1 MAQYTGIQGQNIL
14 IVSSDPAN
22 PVEGQIWYNT
32 TSNTL
37 KGYQFAAINTWASGG
52 NMNGQPRGLIG
63 GAGIQT
69 AALAFGGE
77 TDPVGPAPQTT
88 TNVSEEYDGTT
99 WTSGGNYPIY
109 VRSLGG
115 AGSQTA
121 AVGFAGL
128 SDGPNGSPLTPSG
141 ATTVTAEYNGT
152 SWTAVNPTSTA
163 AYNMGGSGSSQN
175 SALKSGGTDGSGSA
189 ISSTEEY
196 NGTNWTSGGSLPAVL
211 SQFAQAGDAS
221 AAIAFGG
228 SPGPGATSQTYN
240 GTSWTSTPNLNTAR
254 SRLGGA
260 GIQTLAIAFAGT
272 TPITFSAATE
282 LWNGT
287 SWTSSSNMATARQ
300 QIGSAN
306 PAPSNAA
313 IGFGGPG
320 ASGRTFAT
328 EEWTGTAL
336 ATRTITT
343 S

>member
-1 MAQYTGIQGQNIL
+1 VDT
-14 IVSSDPAN
+14 DPAN

-32 TSNTL
+32 TSNLL
-37 KGYQFAAINTWASGG
+37 KGYQFAAINAWASGG
-52 NMNGQPRGLIG
+52 NMNGQTRALMG
-63 GAGIQT
+63 GAGTQT

-88 TNVSEEYDGTT
+88 TNVSEEYDGTS

-128 SDGPNGSPLTPSG
+128 SDGPNGSPLTPFG
-141 ATTVTAEYNGT
+141 ATNVTAEYNGT
-152 SWTAVNPTSTA
+152 SWTAVNNVNTA
-163 AYNMGGSGSSQN
+163 AYNFGGSGSSQN
-175 SALKSGGTDGSGSA
+175 SALKSGGLDGTGNT
-189 ISSTEEY
+189 ISSVEEY
-196 NGTNWTSGGSLPAVL
+196 DGTTWTAGGSLPGAI
-211 SQFAQAGDAS
+211 SQFAQAGDTT

-228 SPGPGATSQTYN
+228 TPGPGTASRTYD
-240 GTSWTSTPNLNTAR
+240 GTSWTSTPNLNTGR
-254 SRLGGA
+254 FRLGGA
-260 GIQTLAIAFAGT
+260 GIQTLAIAFAGL
-272 TPITFSAATE
+272 TPAPAFSAATE

-287 SWTSSSNMATARQ
+287 SWTSSSSMATARQ

-306 PAPSNAA
+306 PAPANAA
-313 IGFGGPG
+313 IGFGGGIPG
-320 ASGRTFAT
+320 GRTLGT
-328 EEWTGTAL
+328 EEWAGTVL

>member
-1 MAQYTGIQGQNIL
+1 MAAYTGIQGQNIL
-14 IVSSDPAN
+14 IVSSDPSN
-22 PVEGQIWYNT
+22 PTEGQIWYNS
-32 TSNTL
+32 TSNLL
-37 KGYQFAAINTWASGG
+37 KGYQFAAVNAWASGG
-52 NMNGQPRGLIG
+52 NMNGQPRGLMG
-63 GAGIQT
+63 GAGTQT

-88 TNVSEEYDGTT
+88 TNVSEEYDGTS
-99 WTSGGNYPIY
+99 WTSGGNYPVY

-121 AVGFAGL
+121 AVGFSGL
-128 SDGPNGSPLTPSG
+128 SDGPNGSGDVT
-141 ATTVTAEYNGT
+141 AVTAEYNGT
-152 SWTAVNPTSTA
+152 SWTAVNNVNTA
-163 AYNMGGSGSSQN
+163 AYNFGASGSSQN
-175 SALKSGGTDGSGSA
+175 SALKSGGLTPPGA
-189 ISSTEEY
+189 ISSVEEY
-196 NGTNWTSGGSLPAVL
+196 DGTTWTAGGSLPGAI
-211 SQFAQAGDAS
+211 SQFAQAGDTT

-228 SPGPGATSQTYN
+228 TPGPGTASRTYD
-240 GTSWTSTPNLNTAR
+240 GTSWTSTPNLNTGR
-254 SRLGGA
+254 FRLGGA
-260 GIQTLAIAFAGT
+260 GIQTLAIAFAGI
-272 TPITFSAATE
+272 TPAPAFSAATE

-306 PAPSNAA
+306 PAPANAA

-328 EEWTGTAL
+328 EEWTGTVL

>member
-1 MAQYTGIQGQNIL
+1 MATYYGTYGQKVQYL
-14 IVSSDPAN
+14 ASDPSD
-22 PVEGQIWYNT
+22 PQTGQVWYNS
-32 TSNTL
+32 TSAVL
-37 KGYQFAAINTWASGG
+37 KVRQLAAINTWASGG
-52 NMNGQPRGLIG
+52 NMNGQPRGLMG
-63 GAGIQT
+63 GAGTQT

-99 WTSGGNYPIY
+99 WTSGGNYPVY

-121 AVGFAGL
+121 AVGFSGL
-128 SDGPNGSPLTPSG
+128 SDGPNGSGNVT
-141 ATTVTAEYNGT
+141 AVTAEYNGT
-152 SWTAVNPTSTA
+152 SWTAVNNVNTA
-163 AYNMGGSGSSQN
+163 AYNFGASGSSQN
-175 SALKSGGTDGSGSA
+175 SALKSGGLTDPGA
-189 ISSTEEY
+189 ITSVEEY
-196 NGTNWTSGGSLPAVL
+196 DGTTWTSGGSLPGAS
-211 SQFAQAGDAS
+211 SQFAQAGDTA

-228 SPGPGATSQTYN
+228 TPGPGTASQTYN
-240 GTSWTSTPNLNTAR
+240 GTSWTSTPSLNTGR
-254 SRLGGA
+254 FRLGGA

-272 TPITFSAATE
+272 TPGPFSAATE

-306 PAPSNAA
+306 PAPANAA
-313 IGFGGPG
+313 IGFGGPS
-320 ASGRTFAT
+320 AAGRTFAT